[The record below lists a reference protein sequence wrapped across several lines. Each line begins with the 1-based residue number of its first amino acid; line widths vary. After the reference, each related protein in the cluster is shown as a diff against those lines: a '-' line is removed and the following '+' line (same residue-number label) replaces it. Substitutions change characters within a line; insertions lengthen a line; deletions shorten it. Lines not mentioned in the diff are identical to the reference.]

1 MSTKALRAVTICVL
15 MWLGAMASTDAGARS
30 EVPAYWIATMT
41 LRDPDAF
48 SREFMP
54 LVTKVFAEHGRV
66 YLSRGGKI
74 VPLKGEPPRRI
85 VILRFPSIEAAQAAY
100 ASPAYKDA
108 RKIGDQFATFESII
122 VVEGLAP

>member
-15 MWLGAMASTDAGARS
+15 MWLGAMASTDAGTRS

-54 LVTKVFAEHGRV
+54 LVTKVFAEHGGV

-74 VPLKGEPPRRI
+74 VPLEGEPPRRI

-108 RKIGDQFATFESII
+108 RKIGDQYATFESII